1 MAERAK
7 SSRGRDIAHI
17 ICLALIAAVFEC
29 FFVLAL
35 AYFRGRWE
43 DHWYFFALILGTLFN
58 AAILTVDYI
67 SYFMRRQLIYRS
79 CLIAYIFLIFVAV
92 IAYALF
98 KTGFAEVIRDEE
110 KFKEYLEQAGSW
122 MTALFI
128 TLQFLQVVILPIPS
142 TVTVVAGSALF
153 GPLYGSLY
161 SLIGILIGSIVAFLI
176 GRYAGFRVVAW
187 IVGEETLEKWLKK
200 LTGQKAGETKKPHSH
215 LKTCAILFVCW
226 LPYLAV
232 CYPGTTLYDARTM
245 LEQYFGLSQLTNHHP
260 YFQILLLGTFVEA
273 GHALGSGAAG
283 MFVYVLLQELAFI
296 FVLSYMLKCL
306 EKFGISEKVRKI
318 LLWIYA
324 LLPVFPVYAISVGK
338 NMNFSIVLVLLTI
351 FLFELIES
359 DETFLHERIKMVFLP
374 VLLILLCLFR
384 NEGFWIVVG
393 CLPAFLWA
401 GRKHWRIFACIFA
414 GVFLFGG
421 LWFRCVLPALHVED
435 GSIAESLS
443 IPFLQ
448 TARTVAYYG
457 DEITEEEKQAIDAV
471 LEYDTL
477 PQRYL
482 PEFSDRVKERYNN
495 DATQEELAAYW
506 KVYVQQFLE
515 HPVTYVDAFLNKCY
529 GYFYPDDLGRT
540 KAWFVVGADISPL
553 NEIGFDLYARFPNAV
568 RKLDGLLEAFR
579 QIPLLGYTSS
589 VGFYTWCTFLSMF
602 FILLSKKK
610 GLLWLFVP
618 AILVILVCVAS
629 PVNAYFRYELP
640 VVFSVPYF
648 FAVTVYAMKTGE
660 KEADAGQC

>member
-1 MAERAK
+1 MGKKINLGKLSGHYTWRKIGCFFLAILSAAAMGLNFENTMEADNGILYGVLVSFQGWGIAEFLFTLFLFYLYLYVNQNASIRK
-7 SSRGRDIAHI
+7 GI
-17 ICLALIAAVFEC
+17 AVFSAFLASLMLLGLC
-29 FFVLAL
+29 YTNATGMALLVLNGAQM
-35 AYFRGRWE
+35 
-43 DHWYFFALILGTLFN
+43 
-58 AAILTVDYI
+58 V
-67 SYFMRRQLIYRS
+67 
-79 CLIAYIFLIFVAV
+79 
-92 IAYALF
+92 
-98 KTGFAEVIRDEE
+98 KTGIV
-110 KFKEYLEQAGSW
+110 
-122 MTALFI
+122 
-128 TLQFLQVVILPIPS
+128 
-142 TVTVVAGSALF
+142 
-153 GPLYGSLY
+153 
-161 SLIGILIGSIVAFLI
+161 LIGYSAFF
-176 GRYAGFRVVAW
+176 YCAVWF
-187 IVGEETLEKWLKK
+187 LEKWLKK

-359 DETFLHERIKMVFLP
+359 EETFLHERIKMVFLP

-401 GRKHWRIFACIFA
+401 GRKHWRIFAGIFA

-477 PQRYL
+477 PKRYL

-515 HPVTYVDAFLNKCY
+515 HPITYVDAYLNKCY

-602 FILLSKKK
+602 FILQSKKK

-640 VVFSVPYF
+640 VVFSMPYF